1 MNLIREHRFALRAA
15 LARIR
20 SAPGGFLFN
29 VLVIALALI
38 LPVAGLTVVDNLRP
52 LARDLAVEPEISLF
66 LDIEAPRERVQAL
79 AAEIRTAAGEQGLR
93 AKVSFVSRET
103 ALEALRERAG
113 LTDVVAALGSN
124 PLPDAY
130 VVRLPDALED
140 AGAPRIE
147 ALAKKLRKLDGVDT
161 VQLDSDWVKRLAAL
175 LQLATTALWLLAA
188 TLAGVV
194 LVVVFNTIRLQVM
207 NQSDEVAVSRLLGA
221 TDGFIARPFYYTGG
235 LLGLGAGALAL
246 LGVTG
251 GLLLLNASVGQLA
264 RLYGSSFE
272 LAPPG
277 MLTIAALLASTAGLG
292 VLGAALSVRHSLR
305 QAA

>member
-235 LLGLGAGALAL
+235 LLGLGASALAL

-272 LAPPG
+272 LVPPG

>member
-272 LAPPG
+272 LVPPG

>member
-235 LLGLGAGALAL
+235 LLCLGAGALAL

-272 LAPPG
+272 LVPPG